1 MNWQE
6 QWQYLIEQLYV
17 DFITF
22 FEPDWEGI
30 IDFSRP
36 PTFLNL
42 PESVTQRT
50 TTTDQQNLLIGI
62 RQKNDVPALMLFVL
76 ETKGYDNQKF
86 THQIFHDFITT
97 LSEFHYKIPLH
108 LFTLFLANSIPKDAE
123 RYEYKVGNT
132 QLQLQFNYYVV
143 REQYLDDLLDR
154 VNPFAFAI
162 AACRLRL
169 EYERTP
175 KLKLEQKLLLVQKL
189 LQRYLR
195 KRIHLRAIL
204 AIFRFIKVIV
214 ELPDDWEEKF
224 KTLAKIEIQLH
235 DNLKDQDKQLLTDA
249 LA

>member
-1 MNWQE
+1 MDWQQ

-17 DFITF
+17 DFIIF
-22 FEPDWEGI
+22 FEPDWEDT

-50 TTTDQQNLLIGI
+50 TTTGQQNLLIGI
-62 RQKNDVPALMLFVL
+62 RQKNDTPSLMLFVI
-76 ETKGYDNQKF
+76 ETKGYDNQMF
-86 THQIFHDFITT
+86 THQVFHDFITT
-97 LSEFHYKIPLH
+97 LSEFHYKIPLQ

-123 RYEYKVGNT
+123 RYEYKVGST
-132 QLQLQFNYYVV
+132 QLQLQFKHYIV
-143 REQYLDDLLDR
+143 REQYLEDLLDM

-175 KLKLEQKLLLVQKL
+175 KLKLEQKLLLIKKL
-189 LQRYLR
+189 LQRYL
-195 KRIHLRAIL
+195 KNRINLEAL
-204 AIFRFIKVIV
+204 LTIFRFVKVVV
-214 ELPDDWEEKF
+214 ELPDDWEGEF
-224 KTLAKIEIQLH
+224 KALARIEIQLH
-235 DNLKDQDKQLLTDA
+235 DNLKDQDKQLLIDA